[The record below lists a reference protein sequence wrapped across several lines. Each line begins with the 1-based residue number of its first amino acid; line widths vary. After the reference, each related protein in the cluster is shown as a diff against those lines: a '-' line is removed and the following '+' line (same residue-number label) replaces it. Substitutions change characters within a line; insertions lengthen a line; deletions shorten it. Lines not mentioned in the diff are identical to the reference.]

1 MCDVAHSREYHD
13 ALCVCVCVCVCV
25 CARAHVRGCAC
36 TRAFV
41 CACVRVRMSH
51 LFLCEGEARWLNAP
65 SPQPFW
71 PRLPPPSRTPGRP
84 LISRT
89 TRGEPYLTMCEMTL
103 HIPPPL
109 PRAPGRP
116 RISCTA
122 EGAPRLYSVYND
134 SFVYHCRRLA
144 HMADPVFLAPLSVCH
159 YLFSCVTEL
168 IYVCDIIYSYTTAAT
183 SRTWPTT
190 CFSRRRWSVISP
202 AIGWLRLVGSIK
214 LQVSFAECCLFCRAL
229 LQKRPIILSILL
241 IKATPY
247 IDKACA
253 AALFV

>member
-1 MCDVAHSREYHD
+1 MCAGARVRVLLYVR
-13 ALCVCVCVCVCV
+13 VCVCVCRIYSYVKV
-25 CARAHVRGCAC
+25 RLDGSTRRVPSRFGPDYRRHLAHLAD
-36 TRAFV
+36 
-41 CACVRVRMSH
+41 H
-51 LFLCEGEARWLNAP
+51 LFLAP
-65 SPQPFW
+65 LGVSHD
-71 PRLPPPSRTPGRP
+71 
-84 LISRT
+84 
-89 TRGEPYLTMCEMTL
+89 LTMCEMTL
-103 HIPPPL
+103 LILPPL

-202 AIGWLRLVGSIK
+202 AVGWLRLVGSIK
-214 LQVSFAECCLFCRAL
+214 LQVSVAECCLFYRAL

-247 IDKACA
+247 IDKACT
-253 AALFV
+253 AALCV